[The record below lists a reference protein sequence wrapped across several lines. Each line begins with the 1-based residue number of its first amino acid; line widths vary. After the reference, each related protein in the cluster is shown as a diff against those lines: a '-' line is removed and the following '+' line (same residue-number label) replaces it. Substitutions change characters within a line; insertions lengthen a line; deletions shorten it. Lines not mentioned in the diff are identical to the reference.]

1 MGALSHLR
9 VLDLTRVLAGPWCA
23 QNLADFGADV
33 IKIER
38 PGAGDDT
45 RTWGPPW
52 LQDADGRDT
61 AEAAYYLAANRN
73 KRSVTCDI
81 STPEGQELV
90 RALAAQSDVV
100 LENYKVG
107 QLKKYGLDYDSLK
120 AVKPDLIYCSVTG
133 FGQTGPYAAR
143 PGYDF
148 IVQGMGGFMSLTG
161 ERDDLPGGGPQKAGV
176 AISDLMTGQ
185 YATIAVLAALA
196 HRERT
201 GCGQYIDMALL
212 DVQVAMLANMNTNY
226 LASGVAPKRWGNAH
240 PNIVPYQ
247 TFQANDGWI
256 IVAVGNDG
264 QFRKFVGAGGQ
275 PELADDPRFA
285 TNPQRVAHRDVL
297 VPVLAEMVRPR
308 SRAQWILDLES
319 AGVPCGPINTLDD
332 VFEDAQVKARGL
344 RVDLPHPSAGE
355 VKLVGSPI
363 KMSATPPEAVRHPPL
378 LGEHTDAVLGEMLGY
393 TPGQIAALRA
403 KGVL

>member
-1 MGALSHLR
+1 
-9 VLDLTRVLAGPWCA
+9 
-23 QNLADFGADV
+23 
-33 IKIER
+33 
-38 PGAGDDT
+38 
-45 RTWGPPW
+45 
-52 LQDADGRDT
+52 
-61 AEAAYYLAANRN
+61 
-73 KRSVTCDI
+73 
-81 STPEGQELV
+81 
-90 RALAAQSDVV
+90 
-100 LENYKVG
+100 
-107 QLKKYGLDYDSLK
+107 
-120 AVKPDLIYCSVTG
+120 
-133 FGQTGPYAAR
+133 
-143 PGYDF
+143 
-148 IVQGMGGFMSLTG
+148 
-161 ERDDLPGGGPQKAGV
+161 
-176 AISDLMTGQ
+176 
-185 YATIAVLAALA
+185 VLAALA

-201 GCGQYIDMALL
+201 GEGQYIDMALL

-247 TFQANDGWI
+247 TFQAADGWI

-264 QFRKFVGAGGQ
+264 QFRKFVGAGGR

-297 VPVLAEMVRPR
+297 VPIIAEMVRPR
-308 SRAQWILDLES
+308 TRAQWILDLEA

-332 VFEDAQVKARGL
+332 VFDDAQVKARGL

-378 LGEHTDAVLGEMLGY
+378 LGEHTDAVLGNMLGY
-393 TPGQIAALRA
+393 TPEQIAALRA